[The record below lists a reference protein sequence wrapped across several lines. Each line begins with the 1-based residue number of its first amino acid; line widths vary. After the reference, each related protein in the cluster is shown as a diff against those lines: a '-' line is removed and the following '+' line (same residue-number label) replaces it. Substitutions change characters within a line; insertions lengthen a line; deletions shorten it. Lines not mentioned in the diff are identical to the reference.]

1 MNSTNRRKAAGSPA
15 AGIVKVI
22 AFITIAALI
31 AVLLVCM
38 TSGTKGG
45 ADTSAGAGRT
55 STPSATQ
62 AAKPDKTATPLQ
74 NIIESGAAEEQKTD
88 DLIERI
94 KESENT
100 YLFPSPVE
108 NWDEI
113 DLTGFAEYDIGE
125 FKIYGGDFP
134 LCLQAYTFAKC
145 REYGISYP
153 LIVGMIQIESSYKYT
168 AVSYDGKCKGFMQ
181 INDYWHAD
189 RMAKVGAEDL
199 FNPYDNIA
207 TGVDFMAELLNRYD
221 GEYLKALAAYN
232 MGATGAYRNLWQYGV
247 YEYSYTDKV
256 TAAAKEIYI
265 TIYGGIEQ

>member
-1 MNSTNRRKAAGSPA
+1 MNGTNKRRTAVSFTEGFSK
-15 AGIVKVI
+15 IILFI
-22 AFITIAALI
+22 AIASSI
-31 AVLLVCM
+31 AMLLVFM
-38 TSGTKGG
+38 TSGIKNG
-45 ADTSAGAGRT
+45 ADTSEGAGR
-55 STPSATQ
+55 SPIPSATQ
-62 AAKPDKTATPLQ
+62 TAKPDKTATPLQ
-74 NIIESGAAEEQKTD
+74 NIIESEAAEEPKTN

-94 KESENT
+94 KESENA

-113 DLTGFAEYDIGE
+113 DLTGFTEYDIGE

-189 RMAKVGAEDL
+189 RMAKVGAKDL

>member
-22 AFITIAALI
+22 AFIAIAVLI

-45 ADTSAGAGRT
+45 ADTSEGAER
-55 STPSATQ
+55 
-62 AAKPDKTATPLQ
+62 
-74 NIIESGAAEEQKTD
+74 TD

-94 KESENT
+94 KKSEST

-189 RMAKVGAEDL
+189 CMAKVGAEDL

-265 TIYGGIEQ
+265 TIYGRIEQ

>member
-1 MNSTNRRKAAGSPA
+1 MNSTNRRKVAGSLTE
-15 AGIVKVI
+15 VI
-22 AFITIAALI
+22 SRIFMFISIAASI
-31 AVLLVCM
+31 AMMLLFV
-38 TSGTKGG
+38 TSGAKNG
-45 ADTSAGAGRT
+45 ADTSAGAGET
-55 STPSATQ
+55 PIPSATQ
-62 AAKPDKTATPLQ
+62 TAKPDKTAPPLQ
-74 NIIESGAAEEQKTD
+74 NIIEIGTAEEQKTD
-88 DLIERI
+88 GLIERI

-100 YLFPSPVE
+100 YLFHSPVE
-108 NWDEI
+108 NWEEI

-168 AVSYDGKCKGFMQ
+168 AVSYDGKCKGLMQ

-207 TGVDFMAELLNRYD
+207 TGVDFMAELLNKYD